1 MLFVSGKYSRYQLES
16 GAVVIR
22 ETIHSGEVHVRH
34 LRSLFLSDIHL
45 GTRGCQAELLL
56 DFLKHHE
63 AQRIYL
69 VGDIIDGWRLR
80 KKRFWPASHQ
90 DVMNQ
95 ILERGRRGVELIYI
109 PGNHD
114 EFLRRH
120 NRTRF
125 GCVRFAD
132 SIEHLTAGGRR
143 YLIIHGDQFDVVMQN
158 AKWLAFLG
166 DRFYVTALA
175 LNTWLNIFRRRLGL
189 NYWSLGAFAKQHVKQ
204 FVNLIG
210 KFEDTISAEIDKR
223 DLDGIICGHIHHASD
238 REVNGI
244 HYLNTGDWVESCTAI
259 GENLDGSLEVI
270 RWQGAEQ
277 IDPRPIKDTETI
289 VAA

>member
-1 MLFVSGKYSRYQLES
+1 MKSGNGY
-16 GAVVIR
+16 
-22 ETIHSGEVHVRH
+22 VRH

-56 DFLKHHE
+56 DFLDHHD

-90 DVMNQ
+90 EVMNQ
-95 ILERGRRGVELIYI
+95 ILERGRRGVELTYI

-114 EFLRRH
+114 EFLRKH
-120 NRTRF
+120 TRTRF
-125 GCVRFAD
+125 GCIRFAD
-132 SIEHLTAGGRR
+132 SVEHLTAEGRR
-143 YLIIHGDQFDVVMQN
+143 YLVIHGDQFDVVMQN

-166 DRFYVTALA
+166 DRFYATALA
-175 LNTWLNIFRRRLGL
+175 LNTWLNIIRHRLGL
-189 NYWSLGAFAKQHVKQ
+189 NYWSLGSFAKQHVKQ
-204 FVNLIG
+204 FVNFIG
-210 KFEDTISAEIDKR
+210 QFEDTIFAEIDKR
-223 DLDGIICGHIHHASD
+223 ELDGIICGHIHHAAD

-277 IDPRPIKDTETI
+277 IFARAAKDTETN